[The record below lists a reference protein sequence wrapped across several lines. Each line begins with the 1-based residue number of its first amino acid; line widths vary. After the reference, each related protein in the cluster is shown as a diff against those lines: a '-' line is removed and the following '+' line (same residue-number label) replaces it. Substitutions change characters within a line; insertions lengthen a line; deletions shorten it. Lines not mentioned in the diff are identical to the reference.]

1 MIEEVTEL
9 SGAASPLTPAPTQPA
24 DAATSD
30 ASEAAEKPKRRRVT
44 KKADAEL
51 PLEGIE
57 APEKPR
63 RAPRKKKTDDTTTD
77 ATATNATVTN
87 ATATDAMAS
96 VGEAAPEKP
105 KRVTRRKKTDETGE
119 SADTATAPVAA
130 EESAASA
137 VKSRAKSADK
147 TTGEAG
153 SARSVA
159 VLEQEINSG
168 PAPLRMA
175 PAAAMGSFS
184 PSPAQAEIKA
194 NEFASDHANSENNAR
209 GEQGESDD
217 ARSERGNNARSER
230 GERTRREQSD
240 NARGEVEARSERS
253 DNARGEA
260 KVETRNENGA
270 QTRGEAKA
278 PDTNG
283 DNGEAQTR
291 GEESDGNSDDDDFRN
306 RLSYRDRRAM
316 RREQRIVARG
326 NRDEEP
332 EAETNSEPRARSN
345 RDNNRDNNRDGETRD
360 NDNRGNDRNNRGDR
374 NDNRGERG
382 DNRNDRNNRGDRNNN
397 RNDNR
402 GERTNRGERNNNRG
416 ERNDNRND
424 RNERQDNRA
433 EREPRENR
441 RERNGSR
448 GREYDLTQLQEMDGE
463 ALMAVVAELNM
474 EEAPGDKEA
483 LLYAILEA
491 QAHAQ
496 NAILKKGILDI
507 LPDGKGFMRCENYYP
522 SEGDVYVSQTQI
534 KRFGLKTGD
543 QVLGTARIPK
553 ENERYHGL
561 LRVESINGLSIE
573 ESRGRLN
580 FEKLTPIFPTERFPL
595 ETDAA
600 NITARIID
608 LVSPIGKGQ
617 RGLIVAPPKAGK
629 TTLIKNIANS
639 ITENNPEV
647 ILFVLLIDERP
658 EEVTDISRSVRGE
671 VVAST
676 FDEVPENHIRVAD
689 IVMERAKRLVEQGSD
704 VVVLLDS
711 ITRLSRASNL
721 VVAPSGRTM
730 SGGLDP
736 AAMYKP
742 KRHFGAARNI
752 ENGGSLTVLAT
763 VLVDT
768 GSRMDEY
775 IFEELKGTGNLD
787 LVLDRDLFNQRIFPA
802 IDINRSGTRR
812 DDLLLNPEELA
823 ATFHLRR
830 TLAAL
835 DNDKAVTLLID
846 RLKNT
851 KSNANFMEVVAKSQ
865 RNQPA

>member
-9 SGAASPLTPAPTQPA
+9 SGAASPLTSAPAQDSATVAA
-24 DAATSD
+24 DAP
-30 ASEAAEKPKRRRVT
+30 EKPKRRRVT
-44 KKADAEL
+44 KKVADAEL

-57 APEKPR
+57 LEGAP
-63 RAPRKKKTDDTTTD
+63 
-77 ATATNATVTN
+77 
-87 ATATDAMAS
+87 
-96 VGEAAPEKP
+96 APEKP
-105 KRVTRRKKTDETGE
+105 KRAPRRKKTDETPDE
-119 SADTATAPVAA
+119 TMSSASEVAPEKPKRAPRRKKTDETTEGALDAATPPASPANDDATNASAPAKAQSAPVIQ
-130 EESAASA
+130 S
-137 VKSRAKSADK
+137 
-147 TTGEAG
+147 
-153 SARSVA
+153 
-159 VLEQEINSG
+159 LERELSSG
-168 PAPLRMA
+168 PAPLPMA
-175 PAAAMGSFS
+175 PAAAMGSFT
-184 PSPAQAEIKA
+184 PSPAQAAIEA
-194 NEFASDHANSENNAR
+194 DRFVGDQPRDGNAASTRSEQRDDAPAR
-209 GEQGESDD
+209 DGEST
-217 ARSERGNNARSER
+217 EG
-230 GERTRREQSD
+230 
-240 NARGEVEARSERS
+240 
-253 DNARGEA
+253 
-260 KVETRNENGA
+260 ETRQNNGA
-270 QTRGEAKA
+270 
-278 PDTNG
+278 G
-283 DNGEAQTR
+283 DE
-291 GEESDGNSDDDDFRN
+291 NSDDDFRS

-326 NRDEEP
+326 NRDEETEGEAP
-332 EAETNSEPRARSN
+332 TEARVYRPREAEPR
-345 RDNNRDNNRDGETRD
+345 DTD
-360 NDNRGNDRNNRGDR
+360 NRGDR
-374 NDNRGERG
+374 NQNRGERT
-382 DNRNDRNNRGDRNNN
+382 DNRNDRNNRGDRTDNRGDRNQNRGDRNDRNQN
-397 RNDNR
+397 RNDR
-402 GERTNRGERNNNRG
+402 NNRG
-416 ERNDNRND
+416 ERNDNRV
-424 RNERQDNRA
+424 ER
-433 EREPRENR
+433 EPREPRENR

-448 GREYDLTQLQEMDGE
+448 GREYDLTQLREMEGE

-474 EEAPGDKEA
+474 EEAPGEKDA
-483 LLYAILEA
+483 LIYAIIEA

-543 QVLGTARIPK
+543 EVLGTARVPK

-561 LRVESINGLSIE
+561 LRVETINGLSIE

-595 ETDAA
+595 ETEPG

-608 LVSPIGKGQ
+608 LISPIGKGQ

-851 KSNANFMEVVAKSQ
+851 KSNANFMEVVAKSA

>member
-1 MIEEVTEL
+1 
-9 SGAASPLTPAPTQPA
+9 
-24 DAATSD
+24 
-30 ASEAAEKPKRRRVT
+30 
-44 KKADAEL
+44 
-51 PLEGIE
+51 
-57 APEKPR
+57 
-63 RAPRKKKTDDTTTD
+63 
-77 ATATNATVTN
+77 
-87 ATATDAMAS
+87 
-96 VGEAAPEKP
+96 
-105 KRVTRRKKTDETGE
+105 
-119 SADTATAPVAA
+119 
-130 EESAASA
+130 
-137 VKSRAKSADK
+137 
-147 TTGEAG
+147 
-153 SARSVA
+153 
-159 VLEQEINSG
+159 
-168 PAPLRMA
+168 
-175 PAAAMGSFS
+175 
-184 PSPAQAEIKA
+184 
-194 NEFASDHANSENNAR
+194 
-209 GEQGESDD
+209 
-217 ARSERGNNARSER
+217 
-230 GERTRREQSD
+230 
-240 NARGEVEARSERS
+240 
-253 DNARGEA
+253 
-260 KVETRNENGA
+260 
-270 QTRGEAKA
+270 
-278 PDTNG
+278 
-283 DNGEAQTR
+283 
-291 GEESDGNSDDDDFRN
+291 
-306 RLSYRDRRAM
+306 M

-326 NRDEEP
+326 DRNEETETEPQTEARGYRNRE
-332 EAETNSEPRARSN
+332 
-345 RDNNRDNNRDGETRD
+345 NNRDGETRD
-360 NDNRGNDRNNRGDR
+360 NDNRGDNRNNNRGDNRNERNNRGDR
-374 NDNRGERG
+374 N
-382 DNRNDRNNRGDRNNN
+382 
-397 RNDNR
+397 
-402 GERTNRGERNNNRG
+402 TNNRG
-416 ERNDNRND
+416 ERNDNRNTRND
-424 RNERQDNRA
+424 RNNSNDRNNNRNDNRDNRNDNRGERNDNRG

-496 NAILKKGILDI
+496 NAILKKGILEI
-507 LPDGKGFMRCENYYP
+507 LNDGKGFLRCENYYP

-543 QVLGTARIPK
+543 EVLGTARVPK

-573 ESRGRLN
+573 ASRGRLN
-580 FEKLTPIFPTERFPL
+580 FDKLTPIFPTDRFPL
-595 ETDAA
+595 ETDAN

-608 LVSPIGKGQ
+608 LISPIGKGQ

-639 ITENNPEV
+639 ITQNNPEV

-676 FDEVPENHIRVAD
+676 FDEVPENHIRVSD

-704 VVVLLDS
+704 VVVLMDS

-865 RNQPA
+865 RNSPA

>member
-9 SGAASPLTPAPTQPA
+9 SGDASPLTPAPTEATDTPA
-24 DAATSD
+24 TAATD
-30 ASEAAEKPKRRRVT
+30 EKPKRRRVT
-44 KKADAEL
+44 RKSADAEL
-51 PLEGIE
+51 PLEGVEVAASE
-57 APEKPR
+57 APAKPK
-63 RAPRKKKTDDTTTD
+63 RAVRKKKIDDEASTD
-77 ATATNATVTN
+77 APSADDATV
-87 ATATDAMAS
+87 AAD
-96 VGEAAPEKP
+96 GEAAPAKP
-105 KRVTRRKKTDETGE
+105 KRATRAPRAKKTET
-119 SADTATAPVAA
+119 PA
-130 EESAASA
+130 EETAISSDSKTDSSDTISAKTES
-137 VKSRAKSADK
+137 KSQSDARTNEAPAKAELKPSDLPQQDI
-147 TTGEAG
+147 
-153 SARSVA
+153 V
-159 VLEQEINSG
+159 SG
-168 PAPLRMA
+168 PAPFQVA
-175 PAAAMGSFS
+175 PAAAMGSFTPTETKS
-184 PSPAQAEIKA
+184 EETQSGD
-194 NEFASDHANSENNAR
+194 EFTAR
-209 GEQGESDD
+209 G
-217 ARSERGNNARSER
+217 RGN
-230 GERTRREQSD
+230 EQ
-240 NARGEVEARSERS
+240 N
-253 DNARGEA
+253 
-260 KVETRNENGA
+260 NGA
-270 QTRGEAKA
+270 QTKDADGSDSSESSE
-278 PDTNG
+278 NG
-283 DNGEAQTR
+283 ARNSSD
-291 GEESDGNSDDDDFRN
+291 ESGDDDDFRG
-306 RLSYRDRRAM
+306 RLSYRDRRQM

-326 NRDEEP
+326 GRDEET
-332 EAETNSEPRARSN
+332 ETEGDDNRNTRNRDDRSA
-345 RDNNRDNNRDGETRD
+345 RDNNRDNGRD
-360 NDNRGNDRNNRGDR
+360 NDNRGDRNTRDSSRDNDSRGGRDSDNRGDRNNRNNRNDRNNRNNRGDR
-374 NDNRGERG
+374 NE
-382 DNRNDRNNRGDRNNN
+382 RNNN
-397 RNDNR
+397 RNDR
-402 GERTNRGERNNNRG
+402 EP
-416 ERNDNRND
+416 
-424 RNERQDNRA
+424 
-433 EREPRENR
+433 REPRENR

-448 GREYDLTQLQEMDGE
+448 GREYDLPQLEAMDSE
-463 ALMAVVAELNM
+463 ALQAVVAELNM
-474 EEAPGDKEA
+474 EEAPGDKDA
-483 LLYAILEA
+483 LVLAILEA
-491 QAHAQ
+491 QAGAQ
-496 NAILKKGILDI
+496 NAILKKGILEI
-507 LPDGKGFMRCENYYP
+507 LPDQKGFLRTENYYP

-543 QVLGTARIPK
+543 EVLGTARVPK

-573 ESRGRLN
+573 DSQRRLN
-580 FEKLTPIFPTERFPL
+580 FDKLTPIFPTERFPL

-608 LVSPIGKGQ
+608 LISPIGKGQ

-647 ILFVLLIDERP
+647 MLFVLLIDERP

-676 FDEVPENHIRVAD
+676 FDEVPENHIRVSD
-689 IVMERAKRLVEQGSD
+689 IVMERAKRLVEQGND
-704 VVVLLDS
+704 VVVLMDS

-752 ENGGSLTVLAT
+752 EGGGSLTVLAT

-865 RNQPA
+865 RNAGPGS

>member
-1 MIEEVTEL
+1 MIEEVSEL
-9 SGAASPLTPAPTQPA
+9 SGVASPLTPAPIEAT
-24 DAATSD
+24 AAPSD
-30 ASEAAEKPKRRRVT
+30 APEKPKRRRVAAKT
-44 KKADAEL
+44 ADATL
-51 PLEGIE
+51 PLEGVSE
-57 APEKPR
+57 SVDAPEKPKRAVR
-63 RAPRKKKTDDTTTD
+63 RKKTDESADD
-77 ATATNATVTN
+77 APASGVTSAT
-87 ATATDAMAS
+87 
-96 VGEAAPEKP
+96 GEVAPEKP
-105 KRVTRRKKTDETGE
+105 KRVVRRKKTDEAVSETAPANE
-119 SADTATAPVAA
+119 AATAPASRARTSAPSA
-130 EESAASA
+130 ENSANPGSDAPARSESAPA
-137 VKSRAKSADK
+137 VRALD
-147 TTGEAG
+147 
-153 SARSVA
+153 
-159 VLEQEINSG
+159 QELSSG
-168 PAPLRMA
+168 PAPLQVA
-175 PAAAMGSFS
+175 PAAAMDSFT
-184 PSPAQAEIKA
+184 PSPAQAQTEVDALVTRTEREKTE
-194 NEFASDHANSENNAR
+194 NGRENRRDNSR
-209 GEQGESDD
+209 I
-217 ARSERGNNARSER
+217 
-230 GERTRREQSD
+230 
-240 NARGEVEARSERS
+240 EARSEAP
-253 DNARGEA
+253 ARDENGESA
-260 KVETRNENGA
+260 PDKVENQSDAKSEEGA
-270 QTRGEAKA
+270 
-278 PDTNG
+278 
-283 DNGEAQTR
+283 
-291 GEESDGNSDDDDFRN
+291 DDDDFRG

-316 RREQRIVARG
+316 RREQRIVSRG
-326 NRDEEP
+326 NGNENRQEEGETEAPTEMRGPRNRDSNR
-332 EAETNSEPRARSN
+332 EAEPR
-345 RDNNRDNNRDGETRD
+345 E
-360 NDNRGNDRNNRGDR
+360 ND
-374 NDNRGERG
+374 
-382 DNRNDRNNRGDRNNN
+382 
-397 RNDNR
+397 
-402 GERTNRGERNNNRG
+402 NRGERNNNRG
-416 ERNDNRND
+416 ERNDNRGERTDNRNNNRGERTDNRNDNRAERNNNRND
-424 RNERQDNRA
+424 RNTNRGERTDNRNERNNNRNERGDNRNGDNRNDNRA

-448 GREYDLTQLQEMDGE
+448 GREFDLTQLQEMDGE

-474 EEAPGDKEA
+474 EEAPGEKEA

-496 NAILKKGILDI
+496 NAILKTGILDI

-543 QVLGTARIPK
+543 QVLGTARVPK

-573 ESRGRLN
+573 TSKLRRD

-676 FDEVPENHIRVAD
+676 FDEVPENHIRVSD
-689 IVMERAKRLVEQGSD
+689 IVMERAKRLVEMGHD
-704 VVVLLDS
+704 VVVLMDS

-752 ENGGSLTVLAT
+752 EHGGSLTVLAT

-812 DDLLLNPEELA
+812 DELLLSKEELA

-851 KSNANFMEVVAKSQ
+851 KTNADFMEVVAKSQ
-865 RNQPA
+865 RNSPA

>member
-9 SGAASPLTPAPTQPA
+9 SGDASPAQ
-24 DAATSD
+24 DS
-30 ASEAAEKPKRRRVT
+30 AAEKPKRRRVT
-44 KKADAEL
+44 KKAADAEL
-51 PLEGIE
+51 PLEGVE
-57 APEKPR
+57 APEKPK
-63 RAPRKKKTDDTTTD
+63 RAPRKKKTDEAPADT
-77 ATATNATVTN
+77 A
-87 ATATDAMAS
+87 AS
-96 VGEAAPEKP
+96 DVAAAEGAVAPEKP
-105 KRVTRRKKTDETGE
+105 TRAPRRKKTDETAI
-119 SADTATAPVAA
+119 SAADAATAPAPGETRAEGAPKIGDKNAA
-130 EESAASA
+130 QTSAAPESAPA
-137 VKSRAKSADK
+137 V
-147 TTGEAG
+147 EF
-153 SARSVA
+153 
-159 VLEQEINSG
+159 LEQEINRG
-168 PAPLRMA
+168 PAPLSIA

-184 PSPAQAEIKA
+184 PTPAQAEVEADKLA
-194 NEFASDHANSENNAR
+194 TNEAKGENTARDDSRGQARAETPDTENASGA
-209 GEQGESDD
+209 QGE
-217 ARSERGNNARSER
+217 NA
-230 GERTRREQSD
+230 
-240 NARGEVEARSERS
+240 
-253 DNARGEA
+253 
-260 KVETRNENGA
+260 
-270 QTRGEAKA
+270 
-278 PDTNG
+278 
-283 DNGEAQTR
+283 
-291 GEESDGNSDDDDFRN
+291 SDDDDFRS

-326 NRDEEP
+326 SRDEETDG
-332 EAETNSEPRARSN
+332 ESSSEPRNPR
-345 RDNNRDNNRDGETRD
+345 NRDNNRDGETRD
-360 NDNRGNDRNNRGDR
+360 NDNRGER
-374 NDNRGERG
+374 NDNRGERN
-382 DNRNDRNNRGDRNNN
+382 DNRGERNNNRNDRNNN

-402 GERTNRGERNNNRG
+402 GDRNNNNRSNRNNRG
-416 ERNDNRND
+416 ERNDNRG
-424 RNERQDNRA
+424 DNRGERNDNRVERNA
-433 EREPRENR
+433 EREPRDSR

-474 EEAPGDKEA
+474 EEAPGDKDA

-496 NAILKKGILDI
+496 NAILKKGVLEILN
-507 LPDGKGFMRCENYYP
+507 DGKGFLRCENYYP

-543 QVLGTARIPK
+543 EVLGTARVPK

-561 LRVESINGLSIE
+561 LRVETINGLSIE

-595 ETDAA
+595 ETGAD

-608 LVSPIGKGQ
+608 LISPIGKGQ

-704 VVVLLDS
+704 VVVLMDS

-752 ENGGSLTVLAT
+752 EHGGSLTVLAT

-802 IDINRSGTRR
+802 LDINRSGTRR

-851 KSNANFMEVVAKSQ
+851 KSNANFMEVVAKSA
-865 RNQPA
+865 RNSPA

>member
-9 SGAASPLTPAPTQPA
+9 SGDASPLTPASPQATAA
-24 DAATSD
+24 D
-30 ASEAAEKPKRRRVT
+30 AAEKPKRRRVT

-51 PLEGIE
+51 PLEGVE
-57 APEKPR
+57 APEKPK
-63 RAPRKKKTDDTTTD
+63 RAPRKKKTYETPTSTD
-77 ATATNATVTN
+77 
-87 ATATDAMAS
+87 
-96 VGEAAPEKP
+96 GEAAPEKP
-105 KRVTRRKKTDETGE
+105 KRAPRKKKTDEAASETAPAGD
-119 SADTATAPVAA
+119 AATAPVAP
-130 EESAASA
+130 EKIAASQTRNGADNPVKAPAESQNAPA
-137 VKSRAKSADK
+137 VQ
-147 TTGEAG
+147 
-153 SARSVA
+153 

-168 PAPLRMA
+168 PAPLQMA

-184 PSPAQAEIKA
+184 PAPAQAVIEADKIAA
-194 NEFASDHANSENNAR
+194 NENNSASAR
-209 GEQGESDD
+209 ADQ
-217 ARSERGNNARSER
+217 R
-230 GERTRREQSD
+230 
-240 NARGEVEARSERS
+240 

-260 KVETRNENGA
+260 DAQAPANEANSATENAPNNARATRDSNGA
-270 QTRGEAKA
+270 NSENANSENANSENANSENANSENAGGENA
-278 PDTNG
+278 G
-283 DNGEAQTR
+283 DE
-291 GEESDGNSDDDDFRN
+291 DFRS

-326 NRDEEP
+326 DRNEET
-332 EAETNSEPRARSN
+332 EAEPQTEARGYRN
-345 RDNNRDNNRDGETRD
+345 RENNRDGETRD
-360 NDNRGNDRNNRGDR
+360 NDNRGDNRNNNRGDNRNERNNRGDR
-374 NDNRGERG
+374 NTNNRAERNDNR
-382 DNRNDRNNRGDRNNN
+382 NTRNDRNNSNDRNNN

-402 GERTNRGERNNNRG
+402 GERNDNRNDNRG
-416 ERNDNRND
+416 ERNDNRG
-424 RNERQDNRA
+424 
-433 EREPRENR
+433 EREPRDAR

-496 NAILKKGILDI
+496 NAILKKGILEI
-507 LPDGKGFMRCENYYP
+507 LNDGKGFLRCENYYP

-543 QVLGTARIPK
+543 EVLGTARVPK

-580 FEKLTPIFPTERFPL
+580 FDKLTPIFPTDRFPL
-595 ETDAA
+595 ETDAN

-608 LVSPIGKGQ
+608 LISPIGKGQ

-639 ITENNPEV
+639 ITQNNPEV

-676 FDEVPENHIRVAD
+676 FDEVPENHIRVSD

-704 VVVLLDS
+704 VVVLMDS

-865 RNQPA
+865 RNSPA

>member
-1 MIEEVTEL
+1 MIEEVSEF
-9 SGAASPLTPAPTQPA
+9 SGDASPVTPAPTETA
-24 DAATSD
+24 VAAASSD
-30 ASEAAEKPKRRRVT
+30 APEKPRRRRVT
-44 KKADAEL
+44 AKAADATL
-51 PLEGIE
+51 PLEGVE
-57 APEKPR
+57 APEKPK
-63 RAPRKKKTDDTTTD
+63 RAPRKKKTDETAAETPIAD
-77 ATATNATVTN
+77 ASAE
-87 ATATDAMAS
+87 S
-96 VGEAAPEKP
+96 EIAPEKP
-105 KRVTRRKKTDETGE
+105 KRVTRRKKTDETVSE
-119 SADTATAPVAA
+119 
-130 EESAASA
+130 AASA
-137 VKSRAKSADK
+137 ADAATPPASAEKAPTPKAENSANFVADAPVKSESAPAVRA
-147 TTGEAG
+147 
-153 SARSVA
+153 
-159 VLEQEINSG
+159 LEQELSSR
-168 PAPLRMA
+168 PAPPRMA
-175 PAAAMGSFS
+175 PAAASGNFT
-184 PSPAQAEIKA
+184 PAPAQTKIAAESI
-194 NEFASDHANSENNAR
+194 ASRTEKPAASRDDQRDNSPIEPNAR
-209 GEQGESDD
+209 DGNAES
-217 ARSERGNNARSER
+217 APNNS
-230 GERTRREQSD
+230 
-240 NARGEVEARSERS
+240 
-253 DNARGEA
+253 
-260 KVETRNENGA
+260 
-270 QTRGEAKA
+270 
-278 PDTNG
+278 
-283 DNGEAQTR
+283 GEAQS
-291 GEESDGNSDDDDFRN
+291 GESSDDDDFRG

-326 NRDEEP
+326 SRDEENAA
-332 EAETNSEPRARSN
+332 EAPADAPAEARGYRNRDTEPRENENRSDRN
-345 RDNNRDNNRDGETRD
+345 ERNNNRGERTD
-360 NDNRGNDRNNRGDR
+360 NRGDR
-374 NDNRGERG
+374 NNNRNERNNNRGER
-382 DNRNDRNNRGDRNNN
+382 NNNRGDRNNN
-397 RNDNR
+397 RGERPDNR
-402 GERTNRGERNNNRG
+402 GDRNENRGDRNENRGE
-416 ERNDNRND
+416 
-424 RNERQDNRA
+424 
-433 EREPRENR
+433 PRDNR

-474 EEAPGDKEA
+474 EEAPGEKEA

-496 NAILKKGILDI
+496 NAILKTGILDI
-507 LPDGKGFMRCENYYP
+507 LPDGKGFLRTENYYP

-543 QVLGTARIPK
+543 KVLGTARVPK

-561 LRVESINGLSIE
+561 LRVETINGLSIE

-580 FEKLTPIFPTERFPL
+580 FDKLTPIFPTQRFPL
-595 ETDAA
+595 ETEPG

-608 LVSPIGKGQ
+608 LISPIGKGQ

-647 ILFVLLIDERP
+647 LLFVLLIDERP

-851 KSNANFMEVVAKSQ
+851 KSNADFMEVVAKSQ
-865 RNQPA
+865 RNSPA

>member
-1 MIEEVTEL
+1 MIEEVSEL
-9 SGAASPLTPAPTQPA
+9 SGAASPLTNAPTQDTA
-24 DAATSD
+24 DAP
-30 ASEAAEKPKRRRVT
+30 EKPKRRRVT
-44 KKADAEL
+44 TKAADAAL
-51 PLEGIE
+51 PLEGVE
-57 APEKPR
+57 APEKPK
-63 RAPRKKKTDDTTTD
+63 RATRKKKTDETAAAPNAD
-77 ATATNATVTN
+77 ATANA
-87 ATATDAMAS
+87 AS
-96 VGEAAPEKP
+96 AQSEIAPEKP
-105 KRVTRRKKTDETGE
+105 KRVTRRKKTDETSE
-119 SADTATAPVAA
+119 TASETATADDAA
-130 EESAASA
+130 TSPA
-137 VKSRAKSADK
+137 SRAKTSDSAANENENAPVK
-147 TTGEAG
+147 SQNAP
-153 SARSVA
+153 AIQA
-159 VLEQEINSG
+159 LEQELTGSAPHYRATGNST
-168 PAPLRMA
+168 PASTQTKISADAIAARDQNADNSA
-175 PAAAMGSFS
+175 PTR
-184 PSPAQAEIKA
+184 
-194 NEFASDHANSENNAR
+194 DNSTRDNSTRDNSTRHSSTRDNSAR
-209 GEQGESDD
+209 DNQGDNSARD
-217 ARSERGNNARSER
+217 A
-230 GERTRREQSD
+230 
-240 NARGEVEARSERS
+240 
-253 DNARGEA
+253 
-260 KVETRNENGA
+260 
-270 QTRGEAKA
+270 
-278 PDTNG
+278 NG
-283 DNGEAQTR
+283 DSAPNNQNDAKN
-291 GEESDGNSDDDDFRN
+291 EESSEDDDFRG

-326 NRDEEP
+326 NRDEIS
-332 EAETNSEPRARSN
+332 ETETPADARGNRNRDAEPR
-345 RDNNRDNNRDGETRD
+345 ET
-360 NDNRGNDRNNRGDR
+360 
-374 NDNRGERG
+374 E
-382 DNRNDRNNRGDRNNN
+382 
-397 RNDNR
+397 
-402 GERTNRGERNNNRG
+402 NRGERNNNRG
-416 ERNDNRND
+416 ERNDNRGERSNNRGERND
-424 RNERQDNRA
+424 NPNARNDNRGERSDNPSARNDNRGERSDNRNARNDNRGDRNNNRGERSDNRNERNNRG
-433 EREPRENR
+433 ERNENRGEPRDNR

-448 GREYDLTQLQEMDGE
+448 GREYDLTQLQEMNGE
-463 ALMAVVAELNM
+463 ALLAVVAELNM
-474 EEAPGDKEA
+474 EEAPGEKDA
-483 LLYAILEA
+483 LIYAIIEA

-507 LPDGKGFMRCENYYP
+507 LPDGKGFLRCENYYP

-543 QVLGTARIPK
+543 EVLGTARVPK

-561 LRVESINGLSIE
+561 LRVETINGLSIE

-580 FEKLTPIFPTERFPL
+580 FDKLTPIFPTERFPL
-595 ETDAA
+595 ETEPG

-608 LVSPIGKGQ
+608 LISPIGKGQ

-812 DDLLLNPEELA
+812 DDLLLNTEELA

-851 KSNANFMEVVAKSQ
+851 KSNADFMEVVAKSQ